1 MKIVMQSINREKAN
15 PMTKSNEQLFKTD
28 RVALYS
34 FLQWFYR
41 WKKNYQSKHTDRL
54 STREVRQKS
63 SNKLDDKI

>member
-15 PMTKSNEQLFKTD
+15 PMIKSNEQLFKTD

-41 WKKNYQSKHTDRL
+41 WKKIGRMKSTKHDNQRKEDHFTQ
-54 STREVRQKS
+54 EK
-63 SNKLDDKI
+63 K